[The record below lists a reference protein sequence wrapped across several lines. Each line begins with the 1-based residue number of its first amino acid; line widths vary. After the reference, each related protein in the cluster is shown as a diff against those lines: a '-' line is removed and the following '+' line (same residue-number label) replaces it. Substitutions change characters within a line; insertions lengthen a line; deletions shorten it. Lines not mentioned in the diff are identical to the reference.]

1 MAYSSLVMKFQ
12 NCVHA
17 ATYSKTTIYD
27 KEQSR
32 SDILEFKRSFGI
44 LYLTVES
51 DDPVM
56 ITLSS
61 YWRHRTE
68 PVWPVRIRLHSSV
81 LLSQI

>member
-1 MAYSSLVMKFQ
+1 MVYSSLITKFQ

-17 ATYSKTTIYD
+17 DIYRVTICD

-32 SDILEFKRSFGI
+32 SGISEFKGKSEI
-44 LYLTVES
+44 SYLTVES

-68 PVWPVRIRLHSSV
+68 PVWPVRIRLHSNV

>member
-1 MAYSSLVMKFQ
+1 MVYSCLVMQFQ

-17 ATYSKTTIYD
+17 DIYRMTIDD
-27 KEQSR
+27 KEQSG
-32 SDILEFKRSFGI
+32 SGISEFKKLFEI
-44 LYLTVES
+44 FYLTVES

-61 YWRHRTE
+61 YWRHSTE
-68 PVWPVRIRLHSSV
+68 PVWPVRIRLHSNV

>member
-1 MAYSSLVMKFQ
+1 MVYSSLVMKFH
-12 NCVHA
+12 NCVQQMH
-17 ATYSKTTIYD
+17 TKLLSKT
-27 KEQSR
+27 EQSE
-32 SDILEFKRSFGI
+32 SDISEFKRSFEI
-44 LYLTVES
+44 FYLTVES

-68 PVWPVRIRLHSSV
+68 PVWPVRIRLHSNV

>member
-1 MAYSSLVMKFQ
+1 MVYSSLVMKFQ
-12 NCVHA
+12 NCVHVDIHRA
-17 ATYSKTTIYD
+17 TIYD
-27 KEQSR
+27 KEQST
-32 SDILEFKRSFGI
+32 SGISEFKGTFEI
-44 LYLTVES
+44 FYLTVES

-68 PVWPVRIRLHSSV
+68 PVWPVRIRLHSNV

>member
-1 MAYSSLVMKFQ
+1 MVYSSLVMKFQ

-17 ATYSKTTIYD
+17 AIYKITIYD
-27 KEQSR
+27 KERSR
-32 SDILEFKRSFGI
+32 SDFPELERLFVIF
-44 LYLTVES
+44 YLTVES

-68 PVWPVRIRLHSSV
+68 PVWPVRIRLHSNV